1 MDGDKCISYKLA
13 GPTEAW
19 WNQSDGDVVSI
30 DLFWFVKERR
40 KASFYIEYSFHIPIP
55 VVFPNIQHFDKTH
68 IWFLPQKQLRN
79 KAQMPRTFSSEKG
92 SSNFQLPDLGFLEVQ
107 RDLCRYGLGLA
118 EATSHVEDRLLA
130 RAFPAQLW
138 TRAESSYCG
147 DLEVE
152 KQLQER
158 RNGQTWETMKPVRR
172 YKTCAMGNI
181 LIKFGIVFP
190 IESSRKGTS

>member
-1 MDGDKCISYKLA
+1 M
-13 GPTEAW
+13 P
-19 WNQSDGDVVSI
+19 
-30 DLFWFVKERR
+30 R
-40 KASFYIEYSFHIPIP
+40 
-55 VVFPNIQHFDKTH
+55 
-68 IWFLPQKQLRN
+68 KQLRN

-118 EATSHVEDRLLA
+118 EATSHAEDRLLA

-152 KQLQER
+152 KQLEER
-158 RNGQTWETMKPVRR
+158 RDGQT
-172 YKTCAMGNI
+172 
-181 LIKFGIVFP
+181 
-190 IESSRKGTS
+190 